1 MFFNFKKFEN
11 PIKIDIHSHLLPN
24 IDDGVKTI
32 NSSLEILRGFEKLG
46 YTKVITTPH
55 IMSDSYPNT
64 KEIIEEKLA
73 LMRRELKKA
82 NINIELD
89 AGAEHYVDM
98 EFLNMLSQDRVVPF
112 CGKFLLFETS
122 YMSKPIILE
131 EAIFEISSKG
141 YIPVMAHPERYL
153 YLHDNFDDY
162 IELKRLG
169 VLFQVNVKS
178 LKHTHNHIYKMAMKL
193 IKHGMVDFLGSD
205 THRMRDLEDLAKL
218 IESKDYK
225 NIFKN
230 NRILNTQEE
239 AEFLTSMH

>member
-98 EFLNMLSQDRVVPF
+98 EFLNMLSEDRVVPF

-141 YIPVMAHPERYL
+141 YIPVIAHPERYL

-178 LKHTHNHIYKMAMKL
+178 LKHTNNHIYKMAMKL

-230 NRILNTQEE
+230 NQILNSYEE
-239 AEFLTSMH
+239 AEFFTSMH

>member
-89 AGAEHYVDM
+89 AGAEHYVIWS
-98 EFLNMLSQDRVVPF
+98 F
-112 CGKFLLFETS
+112 
-122 YMSKPIILE
+122 
-131 EAIFEISSKG
+131 
-141 YIPVMAHPERYL
+141 
-153 YLHDNFDDY
+153 
-162 IELKRLG
+162 
-169 VLFQVNVKS
+169 
-178 LKHTHNHIYKMAMKL
+178 
-193 IKHGMVDFLGSD
+193 
-205 THRMRDLEDLAKL
+205 
-218 IESKDYK
+218 
-225 NIFKN
+225 
-230 NRILNTQEE
+230 
-239 AEFLTSMH
+239 